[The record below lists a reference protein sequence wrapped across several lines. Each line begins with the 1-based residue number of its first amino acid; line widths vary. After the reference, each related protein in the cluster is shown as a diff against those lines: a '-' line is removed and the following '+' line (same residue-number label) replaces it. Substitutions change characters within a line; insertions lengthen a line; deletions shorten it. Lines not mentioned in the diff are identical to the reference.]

1 MSENPS
7 MFVFETL
14 PTNRFVENVKTDF
27 LKNVFRQRNI
37 FSGISYHVA
46 LLPKIE
52 FHSTQSALSHLPC
65 GLEKEPEKPTSL

>member
-37 FSGISYHVA
+37 FSGISYPA
-46 LLPKIE
+46 DLLPKIE
-52 FHSTQSALSHLPC
+52 FHSIPPALSHSVC